1 MSNSKVSVKDKLY
14 AVKLYLDGKK
24 SQHQIADVYGVK
36 LSSVQQWIRN
46 YESLGANAFT
56 QKEYRKYSKELKE
69 QAVLDYL
76 AGQGSQDDICKK
88 YLPEAVNK
96 SLIFVNMNQGKVKQ
110 TLELYEDQTALLNIC
125 KEKGWISFVA
135 DGSGNVRA
143 RWRRH
148 GGRRA
153 PTDCRSAHKERQKLG
168 LHQQPK
174 EQTRSEADQ
183 SRRTDLI
190 FPTHKNH
197 PAHSMRGG

>member
-14 AVKLYLDGKK
+14 SVKLYLDGKK

-88 YLPEAVNK
+88 YGIRSKSKLQKWIKVYNGHGELKSSGTGGNKIMTKGRKTAQKKYSRQTESFSQFQLLLFQATQIVRAVLVCFPYCCTF
-96 SLIFVNMNQGKVKQ
+96 SLMF
-110 TLELYEDQTALLNIC
+110 LLN
-125 KEKGWISFVA
+125 
-135 DGSGNVRA
+135 
-143 RWRRH
+143 
-148 GGRRA
+148 
-153 PTDCRSAHKERQKLG
+153 
-168 LHQQPK
+168 
-174 EQTRSEADQ
+174 
-183 SRRTDLI
+183 
-190 FPTHKNH
+190 
-197 PAHSMRGG
+197 